1 MDLLAV
7 LRGCMS
13 PDAMARRAA
22 EAALEQVR
30 EAGGGGARRFVGA
43 QPSAPHSPSP
53 LPPPPP
59 PSLTQA
65 QTTPGAPPAL
75 LRAAVDATAG
85 ADVNQAAAIALK
97 NLVRRAW
104 KRDEGER

>member
-1 MDLLAV
+1 M
-7 LRGCMS
+7 RHS
-13 PDAMARRAA
+13 RRA
-22 EAALEQVR
+22 
-30 EAGGGGARRFVGA
+30 
-43 QPSAPHSPSP
+43 SIPSP
-53 LPPPPP
+53 PTPSSLP

-104 KRDEGER
+104 KRDEGEREIGRKRGER